1 MKIVNRFGRIVSV
14 TKEQGEK
21 MIKRKEATLY
31 VEKKKEEKWVV
42 AKNATGAKN
51 ATVKKT
57 TKKKTLTTKK
67 K

>member
-21 MIKRKEATLY
+21 MIKRKEATLHI
-31 VEKKKEEKWVV
+31 EEKVV
-42 AKNATGAKN
+42 VEEKPK
-51 ATVKKT
+51 TVKKKT

>member
-14 TKEQGEK
+14 IKEQGER
-21 MIKRKEATLY
+21 MIKNKEATLHI
-31 VEKKKEEKWVV
+31 EEKVI
-42 AKNATGAKN
+42 
-51 ATVKKT
+51 VKEKP

>member
-14 TKEQGEK
+14 IKEQGER
-21 MIKRKEATLY
+21 MIKNKEATLY
-31 VEKKKEEKWVV
+31 VEKKKEEKS
-42 AKNATGAKN
+42 TGAKN
-51 ATVKKT
+51 ATVKKP